1 MRFYSLLIFVFSLVS
16 CNNKL
21 TKTLKSN
28 DPDFK
33 LKVAENFYAQ
43 KKYGDAQILFED
55 LFPILRGTSHFEDL
69 YYKYAYSAF
78 YLKDYANAEN
88 LFKTFTETFPNST
101 RAEEA
106 DFMRAFSFFKQ
117 SPKVSLDQTSTAK
130 AIGQMQVFIN
140 NHPLSARIPE
150 ATTIIDDCRAKLET
164 KDYNSA
170 ELYYNLGFY
179 KAAAIAFDELL
190 NNYPTTLKG
199 EEYKLKVIKSYYLY
213 AVNSIEDKQIE
224 RFDKVV
230 SECIEFIDSFPESK
244 LIKTVEYFKSQS
256 LNNINNKNEQ
266 AKKAA

>member
-1 MRFYSLLIFVFSLVS
+1 MFLLFVISS

-21 TKTLKSN
+21 TKAMKSN
-28 DPDFK
+28 DPELK

-43 KKYGDAQILFED
+43 KKYGDAQVLFED
-55 LFPILRGTSHFEDL
+55 LFPVLRGTAHFEDL

-78 YLKDYANAEN
+78 YLKDYANSEN

-106 DFMRAFSFFKQ
+106 DFMRALSYYKQ

-150 ATTIIDDCRAKLET
+150 ATNIIDECRAKLEL

-199 EEYKLKVIKSYYLY
+199 EEYKLMVIKSYYLY
-213 AVNSIEDKQIE
+213 AGNSIDDKQIE

-230 SECIEFIDSFPESK
+230 NECIEFLDAFPESK
-244 LIKTVEYFKSQS
+244 LSKTVEYYKSQS
-256 LNNINNKNEQ
+256 LNNINIKNEQ